1 MTTENTN
8 AADEKKPRR
17 RSKTKAAENNSATEI
32 PASGSSEKEKSAAK
46 KPPVGF
52 EKTPDEVLGRKPEPP
67 KNKGGRPA
75 IYTDELA
82 DEICRRIAEGQSLRR
97 ILFDDHMPCKDT
109 VRKWLNENGGFLAK
123 YARAREDQAEAL
135 FDEALDIAREHED
148 PAKARVVID
157 TFKWAAGKLK
167 PKKYGD
173 KIEHTVQQD
182 FIPLDE
188 LRRRIEES
196 KARRAALEAG
206 ETITIEASA
215 VVEGEPAP

>member
-1 MTTENTN
+1 MTTENTS

-52 EKTPDEVLGRKPEPP
+52 EKTPDEHAGRTEQP
-67 KNKGGRPA
+67 KKKNGRPSIFSDA
-75 IYTDELA
+75 IA
-82 DEICRRIAEGQSLRR
+82 DEICVRISQGQSLRR
-97 ILFDDHMPCKDT
+97 ICFDDHMPDQTT
-109 VRKWLNENGGFLAK
+109 VYDWLIKNGGFSHK
-123 YARAREDQAEAL
+123 YARARENQAETL

-182 FIPLDE
+182 FVPLDE

-206 ETITIEASA
+206 ETITIEASK
-215 VVEGEPAP
+215 VVEGETGA

>member
-17 RSKTKAAENNSATEI
+17 RSKTEAVENDSATEI
-32 PASGSSEKEKSAAK
+32 PASGFPEKEKSA
-46 KPPVGF
+46 PTNG
-52 EKTPDEVLGRKPEPP
+52 PDNAAAAPPP
-67 KNKGGRPA
+67 KKAGRPS
-75 IYTDELA
+75 IYSEQLA
-82 DEICRRIAEGQSLRR
+82 DEICLRIAQGQSLRR
-97 ILFDDHMPCKDT
+97 ICFDAHMPDQTTIYDWINK
-109 VRKWLNENGGFLAK
+109 NGGFSHK
-123 YARAREDQAEAL
+123 YARAREDQAETL

-148 PAKARVVID
+148 PAKARVQID
-157 TFKWAAGKLK
+157 TLKWAAGKLR
-167 PKKYGD
+167 PKKFGD

-206 ETITIEASA
+206 DTITIEASR
-215 VVEGEPAP
+215 VVEGETGA